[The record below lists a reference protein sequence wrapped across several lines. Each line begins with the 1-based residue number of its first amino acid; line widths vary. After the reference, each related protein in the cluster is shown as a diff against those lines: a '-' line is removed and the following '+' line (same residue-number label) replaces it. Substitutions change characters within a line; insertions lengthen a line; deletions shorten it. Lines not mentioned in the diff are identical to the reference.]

1 MIFYK
6 TSSTFVIFFQNITLV
21 NEDIQFKFWHKT
33 AICFPKRKTT
43 LGEKKKLGYTSEKN
57 SIHSFHKYLEHLFC
71 ALVLFKAPV
80 I

>member
-43 LGEKKKLGYTSEKN
+43 LGGKKNLVMQVRKTLF
-57 SIHSFHKYLEHLFC
+57 IHFTN
-71 ALVLFKAPV
+71 